1 MSHDET
7 SKPSVVVVG
16 GGFAGVGCA
25 KELAKHDVNV
35 TLLDRNNYHQFQP
48 LLYQVATAELSTTD
62 VARPLR
68 AIFAKDD
75 TVDVKQL
82 TVTDIDVNTRTVT
95 TSDGQ
100 SFTGDYLVLA
110 AGSRPNYF
118 HTPGADQYAFPLYS
132 VDDATK
138 LRSRIFEV
146 FEEADSNPAR
156 VDQGAL
162 NIVIVG
168 AGPTGVETAG
178 AVADLVNQ
186 VMPTRFHDLD
196 VKRTRIYLIDHGPV
210 VLAAFSE
217 KAHEYAAKKLEHKGV
232 ILKLSTGVSE
242 VTADSV
248 TLSDGSKIPTRTVV
262 WAGGLQAPEMIGKVG
277 LGQGRGGRLTAEP
290 DLTVEDHPRVY
301 AIGDVANIPDHDG
314 NTLPQLGSVALQAG
328 RWAARKHPRRPC
340 RQAAAPVPLPRQGD
354 HGDDRRRRGHRRGGC
369 PPPRAARPHGVRR
382 VARRA
387 RLADERCPPARRRLH
402 LVGVGLPRLEPVELD
417 HRGPGCR
424 ADRLGRRGRSSWEA
438 IDMTER
444 YDVIIIGSGAGGG
457 TLAHS
462 LADTGKRILLLERG
476 NYLPREMDNWD
487 PEPVFVHGK
496 YISKDTWYDADG
508 KPFQPQVHYN
518 VGGATKLYGAALYRL
533 RPQDFGEIRHVDG
546 LSPAWPLTY
555 DDFEPWYS
563 EAEWLYQ
570 VHGNAGEDPTEGHR
584 SKPYPWPAVSHEPR
598 IQQLVGRSRGGRL
611 PPVPRPVRH
620 PARRGG
626 SSQEHVHPLHVV

>member
-1 MSHDET
+1 MSHDE
-7 SKPSVVVVG
+7 SMPSVVVVG

-62 VARPLR
+62 IARPLR

-100 SFTGDYLVLA
+100 SFSGDYLVLA
-110 AGSRPNYF
+110 AGSRPNF
-118 HTPGADQYAFPLYS
+118 FNTPGADEYAFPLYS

-146 FEEADSNPAR
+146 FEEADANPAR

-178 AVADLVNQ
+178 SIADLVNQ
-186 VMPTRFHDLD
+186 VMPARFHDLD

-217 KAHEYAAKKLEHKGV
+217 KAHDYAAKKLEHKGV

-242 VTADSV
+242 VSADSV

-314 NTLPQLGSVALQAG
+314 NALPQLGSVALQAG
-328 RWAARKHPRRPC
+328 RWAGGNILADHAGKPRRPFHYHDKGIMAMIGDG
-340 RQAAAPVPLPRQGD
+340 AAIAEVGAHHHEL
-354 HGDDRRRRGHRRGGC
+354 HGHMAF
-369 PPPRAARPHGVRR
+369 AAWLGVHAWLMSGVRQR
-382 VARRA
+382 VDAFISWGW
-387 RLADERCPPARRRLH
+387 DF
-402 LVGVGLPRLEPVELD
+402 
-417 HRGPGCR
+417 
-424 ADRLGRRGRSSWEA
+424 LGSSRSSSVIVDPSA
-438 IDMTER
+438 AQIDWGDEE
-444 YDVIIIGSGAGGG
+444 
-457 TLAHS
+457 
-462 LADTGKRILLLERG
+462 K
-476 NYLPREMDNWD
+476 
-487 PEPVFVHGK
+487 
-496 YISKDTWYDADG
+496 
-508 KPFQPQVHYN
+508 
-518 VGGATKLYGAALYRL
+518 
-533 RPQDFGEIRHVDG
+533 
-546 LSPAWPLTY
+546 
-555 DDFEPWYS
+555 
-563 EAEWLYQ
+563 
-570 VHGNAGEDPTEGHR
+570 
-584 SKPYPWPAVSHEPR
+584 
-598 IQQLVGRSRGGRL
+598 
-611 PPVPRPVRH
+611 
-620 PARRGG
+620 
-626 SSQEHVHPLHVV
+626 